1 MQSIQIVFE
10 GDWMFTK
17 CTREGKK
24 VQAAVTLHEKAW
36 VGVPVVVQQVK
47 NPTYCL

>member
-17 CTREGKK
+17 WTREGKK
-24 VQAAVTLHEKAW
+24 FQAAVTNLTRIHENA
-36 VGVPVVVQQVK
+36 GIEPD
-47 NPTYCL
+47 LA